1 MANEDVGFR
10 ARGPRNQYIPP
21 ITEENLRDNAYATM
35 KKGGK
40 VVKKK
45 GKATATATAIVN
57 VYTGRRGKS
66 KAQPRPPKPPQ
77 PINVSV
83 QMPNYMSSFDPRF
96 RPHEPFQNIRFSENI
111 EQPIRIAKTEEP
123 FKSVVPLSNLTP
135 LFKSVVPLSNLT
147 PLSQSGLINRGEP
160 MKEQGDYEPSYLINR
175 GEPMKE
181 QGDYER
187 PQIKRLIVKEEP
199 QIKLKDPYEPL
210 NLKNLFTESSFGNLK
225 KLPRDKDPMEMK
237 QLEDYPHIRFVELG
251 RPNVGEPIRQ
261 QDSYEPYDPIE
272 MKHEKEPDEL
282 IVMEQDLQPYTPY
295 QVDTPPYVMT
305 PPESPEA
312 EAVGDEAPIRRKRR
326 TKEEMEIARL
336 AKEET
341 KRIKEEAKQKQEE
354 AKKRLA
360 ELKEEQDTERL
371 FNQIRQVRMEIV
383 KRQRED
389 PNHPQLL
396 QLRKQLDKLTKK

>member
-1 MANEDVGFR
+1 MPTANEDVGFR
-10 ARGPRNQYIPP
+10 ARGPRNQFVPP

-35 KKGGK
+35 KKGG
-40 VVKKK
+40 VVKKKTKK
-45 GKATATATAIVN
+45 GKATASATAIVN
-57 VYTGRRGKS
+57 VYTGRRRTAP
-66 KAQPRPPKPPQ
+66 AQPRPPKPPQ

-83 QMPNYMSSFDPRF
+83 QLPNYLQSNMS
-96 RPHEPFQNIRFSENI
+96 EPFQNMRL
-111 EQPIRIAKTEEP
+111 QDLQRINDIQA
-123 FKSVVPLSNLTP
+123 
-135 LFKSVVPLSNLT
+135 
-147 PLSQSGLINRGEP
+147 Q
-160 MKEQGDYEPSYLINR
+160 M
-175 GEPMKE
+175 
-181 QGDYER
+181 
-187 PQIKRLIVKEEP
+187 
-199 QIKLKDPYEPL
+199 LKMTEPL
-210 NLKNLFTESSFGNLK
+210 KAL
-225 KLPRDKDPMEMK
+225 
-237 QLEDYPHIRFVELG
+237 QLNGMLTRQ
-251 RPNVGEPIRQ
+251 NVGEPIRQ
-261 QDSYEPYDPIE
+261 QDAYEPYDPIE

-305 PPESPEA
+305 PPESQEDVAA

-360 ELKEEQDTERL
+360 ELKEEQDAERL

-389 PNHPQLL
+389 PNHPQLP
-396 QLRKQLDKLTKK
+396 QLRKQLDTLTKK